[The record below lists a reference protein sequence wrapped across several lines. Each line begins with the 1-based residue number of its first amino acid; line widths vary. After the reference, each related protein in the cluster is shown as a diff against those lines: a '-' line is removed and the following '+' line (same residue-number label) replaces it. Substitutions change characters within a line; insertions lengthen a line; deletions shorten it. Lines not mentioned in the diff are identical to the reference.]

1 MATTM
6 DDQAKQAFT
15 AASDWAKQILTLS
28 TAIVTLTATLADK
41 FFGEV
46 TTWEKVLLVLAWTG
60 YLISICGGIWVLTRL
75 AGALASE
82 TDVKRDDVVRRAQ
95 GPADVQV
102 WPFIAA
108 TIVIAIFGFFAL
120 GNKPKKQKP
129 ANQSLPAPTL
139 RAPARL

>member
-1 MATTM
+1 MATM

-41 FFGEV
+41 FFGQV
-46 TTWEKVLLVLAWTG
+46 TTFEKVLLVAAWTG
-60 YLISICGGIWVLTRL
+60 YIVSICGGIWVLTRL

-82 TDVKRDDVVRRAQ
+82 TDVRRDDVVRKAQ

-102 WPFIAA
+102 WPFIGA
-108 TIVIAIFGFFAL
+108 TIVIAVFGLFAL
-120 GNKPKKQKP
+120 GNKPKP
-129 ANQSLPAPTL
+129 PPTNQQGLSAPTL